1 MRRKPA
7 AIDADALLVALPA
20 SLARLA
26 RRGVVHP
33 YRKGSTLISEGERGD
48 TIYIILSGRLRAYS
62 TNLQQ
67 DREITYGTY
76 GVGEYMGELGL
87 DGGLRTASVEAL
99 EASVCAVVTRTTLQA
114 HLAEHP
120 EFGLEL
126 LAKVIARARAATLT
140 ARQMVLNDVYGR
152 IKLLLES
159 RVQGA
164 AAGAVGGWSDAE
176 RISQGEIASRV
187 GCSPSMV
194 SKVLKELEVGGHL
207 DTRGFSLRLKL
218 PLPARW

>member
-1 MRRKPA
+1 MRRKPTP
-7 AIDADALLVALPA
+7 IDAETLLAALPT

-33 YRKGSTLISEGERGD
+33 YRKGSTLINEGERGD
-48 TIYIILSGRLRAYS
+48 TLYIILSGRLRAYS

-76 GVGEYMGELGL
+76 GAGEYVGELGL
-87 DGGLRTASVEAL
+87 DGGLRTASVTTL
-99 EASVCAVVTRTTLQA
+99 EPSICAIVTRTTLQL
-114 HLAEHP
+114 HLQENP

-159 RVQGA
+159 RATGVA
-164 AAGAVGGWSDAE
+164 TGGWCDAE
-176 RISQGEIASRV
+176 PIKQGDIAARV
-187 GCSPSMV
+187 GCHPSMV
-194 SKVLKELEVGGHL
+194 SKVLKELEAGGHI
-207 DTRGFSLRLKL
+207 DTRGAALRLKL